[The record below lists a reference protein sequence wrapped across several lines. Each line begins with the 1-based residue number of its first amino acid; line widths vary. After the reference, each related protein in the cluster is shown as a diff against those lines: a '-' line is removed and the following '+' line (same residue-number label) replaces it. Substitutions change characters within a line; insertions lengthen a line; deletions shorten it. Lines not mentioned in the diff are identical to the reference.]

1 MSSIFYKFFI
11 KNLNF
16 YFPFLLYIL
25 IMKDK
30 IIKDFLENLNFSE
43 KSKLKEML
51 SHNITC
57 YSDFAKEN
65 NIDVLEFNNE
75 LKRQL
80 GVINV

>member
-1 MSSIFYKFFI
+1 
-11 KNLNF
+11 
-16 YFPFLLYIL
+16 
-25 IMKDK
+25 MKDE

-75 LKRQL
+75 LKHQL
-80 GVINV
+80 GVINVW

>member
-1 MSSIFYKFFI
+1 
-11 KNLNF
+11 
-16 YFPFLLYIL
+16 
-25 IMKDK
+25 MKDK

-51 SHNITC
+51 SHKITC

-75 LKRQL
+75 LKHQL
-80 GVINV
+80 GVVNV

>member
-1 MSSIFYKFFI
+1 
-11 KNLNF
+11 
-16 YFPFLLYIL
+16 
-25 IMKDK
+25 MKEK

-65 NIDVLEFNNE
+65 NIDVLEFNKHLLQE
-75 LKRQL
+75 SIKQL
-80 GVINV
+80 FFSTTFNPFNA